1 MIELSFGVLTV
12 ECPMIAEKIIDSLA
26 KNLKSTNSRKTKNL
40 TLIFTFNYVNQEHA
54 GEQNIV

>member
-26 KNLKSTNSRKTKNL
+26 KNLKSTNSRKTKDL
-40 TLIFTFNYVNQEHA
+40 TLTFNCVNQEHA
-54 GEQNIV
+54 GEQSIV